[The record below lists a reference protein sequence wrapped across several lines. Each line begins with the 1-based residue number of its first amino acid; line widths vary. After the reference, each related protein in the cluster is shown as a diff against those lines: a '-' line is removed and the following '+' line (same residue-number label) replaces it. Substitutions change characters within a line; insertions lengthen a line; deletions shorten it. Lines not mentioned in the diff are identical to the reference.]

1 MLYDAW
7 WSYYGEFA
15 VLGIWGIILVLARR
29 MIFGKLSKNAL
40 LDGGEKSRMIRAMT
54 LKFEKS
60 YEVHVEISDIPVF
73 VKKYL
78 CQERRCGIRLLSW
91 KRLPERWMELIVSIG
106 VMEAVTFYFL
116 RYPAA
121 VCVDR
126 LLASVGAAV
135 IVRMA
140 ILWFETDSLWEQAE
154 VFLNDYVANTLY
166 PRQMH
171 VYETFEEPDT
181 AEKTDVARQKPVPE
195 NKSRTPVLKKEEE
208 QLFQEVMTEFLGG

>member
-1 MLYDAW
+1 
-7 WSYYGEFA
+7 
-15 VLGIWGIILVLARR
+15 
-29 MIFGKLSKNAL
+29 
-40 LDGGEKSRMIRAMT
+40 
-54 LKFEKS
+54 
-60 YEVHVEISDIPVF
+60 
-73 VKKYL
+73 
-78 CQERRCGIRLLSW
+78 
-91 KRLPERWMELIVSIG
+91 MELIVSIG

-181 AEKTDVARQKPVPE
+181 AEKTGAARQKPVPE

-208 QLFQEVMTEFLGG
+208 

>member
-1 MLYDAW
+1 
-7 WSYYGEFA
+7 
-15 VLGIWGIILVLARR
+15 
-29 MIFGKLSKNAL
+29 
-40 LDGGEKSRMIRAMT
+40 
-54 LKFEKS
+54 
-60 YEVHVEISDIPVF
+60 
-73 VKKYL
+73 
-78 CQERRCGIRLLSW
+78 
-91 KRLPERWMELIVSIG
+91 MELIVSIG

-116 RYPAA
+116 RYSAA

-140 ILWFETDSLWEQAE
+140 ILWFETDCLWEQAE

-181 AEKTDVARQKPVPE
+181 AEKTDAARQKPVPE

>member
-1 MLYDAW
+1 
-7 WSYYGEFA
+7 
-15 VLGIWGIILVLARR
+15 
-29 MIFGKLSKNAL
+29 
-40 LDGGEKSRMIRAMT
+40 
-54 LKFEKS
+54 
-60 YEVHVEISDIPVF
+60 
-73 VKKYL
+73 
-78 CQERRCGIRLLSW
+78 
-91 KRLPERWMELIVSIG
+91 MELIVSIG

-116 RYPAA
+116 RYPVA

-181 AEKTDVARQKPVPE
+181 AEKTDAARQKPVPE

>member
-1 MLYDAW
+1 M
-7 WSYYGEFA
+7 
-15 VLGIWGIILVLARR
+15 RR
-29 MIFGKLSKNAL
+29 PAAAL
-40 LDGGEKSRMIRAMT
+40 ETASGALDGTDGEYR
-54 LKFEKS
+54 
-60 YEVHVEISDIPVF
+60 SDGSGDVLFPA
-73 VKKYL
+73 L
-78 CQERRCGIRLLSW
+78 SGCG
-91 KRLPERWMELIVSIG
+91 
-106 VMEAVTFYFL
+106 
-116 RYPAA
+116 
-121 VCVDR
+121 

-181 AEKTDVARQKPVPE
+181 AEKTDAARQKPVPE

>member
-1 MLYDAW
+1 
-7 WSYYGEFA
+7 
-15 VLGIWGIILVLARR
+15 
-29 MIFGKLSKNAL
+29 
-40 LDGGEKSRMIRAMT
+40 
-54 LKFEKS
+54 
-60 YEVHVEISDIPVF
+60 
-73 VKKYL
+73 
-78 CQERRCGIRLLSW
+78 
-91 KRLPERWMELIVSIG
+91 MELIVSIG

-121 VCVDR
+121 VYVDR

-181 AEKTDVARQKPVPE
+181 AEKTDAARQKPVPE
-195 NKSRTPVLKKEEE
+195 NKFRTPVLKKEEE

>member
-1 MLYDAW
+1 M
-7 WSYYGEFA
+7 
-15 VLGIWGIILVLARR
+15 
-29 MIFGKLSKNAL
+29 
-40 LDGGEKSRMIRAMT
+40 
-54 LKFEKS
+54 
-60 YEVHVEISDIPVF
+60 
-73 VKKYL
+73 
-78 CQERRCGIRLLSW
+78 
-91 KRLPERWMELIVSIG
+91 
-106 VMEAVTFYFL
+106 
-116 RYPAA
+116 
-121 VCVDR
+121 DR

-181 AEKTDVARQKPVPE
+181 AERTDAARQRSVPE
-195 NKSRTPVLKKEEE
+195 NRSRTPVLKKEEE

>member
-78 CQERRCGIRLLSW
+78 CQERRCGVRLLRW

-106 VMEAVTFYFL
+106 VMEAVIFYFL

-121 VCVDR
+121 VYVDR
-126 LLASVGAAV
+126 LLASVGA
-135 IVRMA
+135 
-140 ILWFETDSLWEQAE
+140 AE

-181 AEKTDVARQKPVPE
+181 AEKTDAARQKPVPE

>member
-1 MLYDAW
+1 
-7 WSYYGEFA
+7 
-15 VLGIWGIILVLARR
+15 
-29 MIFGKLSKNAL
+29 
-40 LDGGEKSRMIRAMT
+40 
-54 LKFEKS
+54 
-60 YEVHVEISDIPVF
+60 
-73 VKKYL
+73 
-78 CQERRCGIRLLSW
+78 
-91 KRLPERWMELIVSIG
+91 MELMVSIG
-106 VMEAVTFYFL
+106 VMEAVTLYFL
-116 RYPAA
+116 RYPVA

-181 AEKTDVARQKPVPE
+181 AEKTDAARQKPVPE